1 MNSVA
6 KVLSTND
13 VLLDLDV
20 GNKQSMFEAVGRLWA
35 EHHDM
40 VAGEVV
46 DSLNAREK
54 LGSTGLG
61 QGVAIPHARVKGL
74 TKAVA
79 AFVRP
84 TQPIEFDSP
93 DGELVA
99 YCFVL
104 LVPTQATEEHL
115 QILAEVAEMFSNTEF
130 REQLG
135 TAKSPDQIHQLIIL
149 WRNPISDRVR
159 T

>member
-6 KVLSTND
+6 KVLLAND

-20 GNKQSMFEAVGRLWA
+20 NSKQTLFEAVGRLWA
-35 EHHDM
+35 EHHDL
-40 VAGEVV
+40 VADEVV
-46 DSLNAREK
+46 DSLNAREQ

-84 TQPIEFDSP
+84 TQPIGFDSP

-115 QILAEVAEMFSNTEF
+115 QILAAVAEMLSNAQF

-135 TAKSPDQIHQLIIL
+135 TAKNPDQVHQLFAL
-149 WRNPISDRVR
+149 WQSPISER
-159 T
+159 